1 MDAYQHILIGLDLT
15 EPDATTIGKRA
26 LQLAQQSGAQVSL
39 VHVIEPLT
47 FAYSGDVP
55 VDLTKTQ
62 DLMEQHAQRRL
73 LALVDEL
80 GIKPHTVQVTL
91 GPTADELR
99 RTAASVG
106 ADLIVVG
113 SHGRHG
119 LALLLGSTA
128 SHVLRGAEC
137 DVLAVRV

>member
-1 MDAYQHILIGLDLT
+1 MGGYQHILIGLDLT
-15 EPDATTIGKRA
+15 EPDAATISKRA
-26 LQLAQQSGAQVSL
+26 QQLAQQSGAKISL

-47 FAYSGDVP
+47 FAYSGDIP
-55 VDLTKTQ
+55 VDLGKTQ
-62 DLMEQHAQRRL
+62 DLMVQQAQRRL
-73 LALVDEL
+73 MALVDEL
-80 GIKPHTVQVTL
+80 GIQPDTVQVAL

-99 RTAASVG
+99 RTASSVG